1 LILIVG
7 FWCVGETETDR
18 DKEHWLC
25 SSFVAS
31 ASSTECGDHMEITVA
46 VKVDHLP
53 TAYNAPIR
61 TPASDKLRT
70 ILVPKV
76 NHKGTVQAILNDCSC
91 CFHQIE
97 RGHWRTSTTDMLA
110 R

>member
-1 LILIVG
+1 LADLNCWVLVR
-7 FWCVGETETDR
+7 WR

-53 TAYNAPIR
+53 TAYNAPIP

-70 ILVPKV
+70 ILVPNV
-76 NHKGTVQAILNDCSC
+76 DYKGTVEAILNDCSC

-97 RGHWRTSTTDMLA
+97 REGHWRTSTTDMLA